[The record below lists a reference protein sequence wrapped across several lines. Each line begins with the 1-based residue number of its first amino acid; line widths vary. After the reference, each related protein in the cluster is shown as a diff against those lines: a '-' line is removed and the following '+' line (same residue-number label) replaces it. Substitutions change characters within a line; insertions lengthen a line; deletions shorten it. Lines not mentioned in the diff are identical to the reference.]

1 MRSGCAHVSLF
12 GCSENESMNGTNAKK
27 DSSDREVIRCKTC
40 GLVQYRTRMGN
51 CRRCLRLPSNVDRL
65 IQPTEPQVVLDDDR
79 RLWEKSANCKTVE
92 NIGQRIRQ
100 LRKSH
105 RMTQCQLQR
114 RSTVSHSWLSRI
126 ESGQMTP
133 GLATLEKLSDALG
146 VSMNR
151 FLVPESSGEAF
162 LGDSFIQGLRPFLR
176 QLDWEQW
183 KSILKHLA
191 SISCQPRAIASPGIA
206 PVSSNRRHN
215 APADSSPSMGHP
227 KSVRNWVWNRSTSPG
242 RATWRPG
249 QNHGADTSRET
260 GLLECGNP
268 PNCT

>member
-1 MRSGCAHVSLF
+1 MRSGRAHVFLF
-12 GCSENESMNGTNAKK
+12 GCSENESMNGTNAIK

-51 CRRCLRLPSNVDRL
+51 CRRCLRLSSNVDRL
-65 IQPTEPQVVLDDDR
+65 IQPAEPQVVEDDDR
-79 RLWEKSANCKTVE
+79 QLFEKWSNRKTIE

-114 RSTVSHSWLSRI
+114 RSRVSHSSLSRI
-126 ESGQMTP
+126 ESGRMTP
-133 GLATLEKLSDALG
+133 SLAALEKLSDALG

-162 LGDSFIQGLRPFLR
+162 LGDSFMQGLRPFLR

-183 KSILKHLA
+183 QSILKDLA
-191 SISCQPRAIASPGIA
+191 SMSRQPRATA
-206 PVSSNRRHN
+206 P
-215 APADSSPSMGHP
+215 PD
-227 KSVRNWVWNRSTSPG
+227 
-242 RATWRPG
+242 
-249 QNHGADTSRET
+249 
-260 GLLECGNP
+260 
-268 PNCT
+268 